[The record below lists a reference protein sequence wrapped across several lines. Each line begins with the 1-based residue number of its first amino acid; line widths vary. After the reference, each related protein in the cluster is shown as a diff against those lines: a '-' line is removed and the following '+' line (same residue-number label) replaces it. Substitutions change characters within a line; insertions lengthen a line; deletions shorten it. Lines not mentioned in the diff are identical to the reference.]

1 MNSTTALTSWLTG
14 RTPTQ
19 LVELLEQRELPY
31 AGGTGL
37 TSPAR
42 LARHLLGDA
51 SVTLALRGLD
61 QAQLQVLAA
70 VAVLA
75 EQLHGP
81 APAPVER
88 AGPAGFTGWAPAGQ
102 SAEPPL
108 ECSERAVPRA
118 RLRAALAAPT
128 DAPGAALDD
137 VLEQLA
143 ERALLLP
150 PHGSA
155 LTVPPLLHRRAAEL
169 QGYGRP
175 VATLLSSAYKAAEIH
190 RVAAELHLGATS
202 TRDVVQQLIVE
213 RLTDREAVRRLTA
226 QAPAAAAR
234 LLERLVPGPP
244 LLRTQCFVSEHGVYY
259 SATSKFR
266 FREAGSDDPGADWL
280 AARGLLIPVGPD
292 LCELPHEVA
301 AALRD
306 EGAPLAYDPAP
317 PPVPAARPLPAHQT
331 GEAQAVAT
339 ATATRVELLLRATA
353 AQPLAVRKAGGI
365 AVRDTRR
372 LAKLTGASD
381 AQTRLWLDLGANA
394 GLIAPHRDVPP
405 PTRSRKPAPLPPARI
420 LPTARYD
427 RWLAGSPAERLVP
440 LIATWAV
447 TPEVFSAWPDDSE
460 IPVALVAPQDR
471 SAVELRRTLL
481 EALAGLPAGTGLGP
495 AAALGEEAL
504 AELVVAASWYRPAV
518 GPDPFTLERAAATL
532 AEAELLGVVAH
543 GALTPVG
550 HATLGLLRAGADRYF
565 PAVPGAGTS
574 LAGRPALA
582 AAVAALRTALEE
594 LVPPPRTTAR
604 FQADLTAVVSGP
616 AAPELTELLGSVGTR
631 ESEGH
636 AVVWRIGAASV
647 RRALDSGAD
656 AQELLTRLAE
666 VSEGGRALPQ
676 PLTYLVNDAARTHG
690 RIRVVRSACCIRS
703 DDEALV
709 TELSQARVL
718 AKLGLRRIAPTVLI
732 STASPTE
739 TLAALRLG
747 GYAPVLEAETG
758 TTVVERAPD
767 ERAAVEMPS
776 LAGARTYYGGGPG
789 TPEALAAELLSGK
802 HARAGA

>member
-1 MNSTTALTSWLTG
+1 MNSATDLTTWLTR
-14 RTPTQ
+14 RTPEQ

-31 AGGTGL
+31 AGGAGL
-37 TSPAR
+37 DSPAR
-42 LARHLLGDA
+42 LAQHLLGDA
-51 SVTLALRGLD
+51 SVTLALRGLN
-61 QAQLQVLAA
+61 QVQLQVLSA

-75 EQLHGP
+75 EQVHGP
-81 APAPVER
+81 APASVER
-88 AGPAGFTGWAPAGQ
+88 STPAGFAGWAPAAR
-102 SAEPPL
+102 SAEPAL
-108 ECSERAVPRA
+108 ECSERSVPRA
-118 RLRAALAAPT
+118 RLRAALAGSADEL
-128 DAPGAALDD
+128 DAVLD
-137 VLEQLA
+137 QLA
-143 ERALLLP
+143 DRALLLP
-150 PHGSA
+150 PHGAA
-155 LTVPPLLHRRAAEL
+155 LTVPPLLHRQAREL

-175 VATLLSSAYKAAEIH
+175 VDTLLSSAYKAAEIH
-190 RVAAELHLGATS
+190 RVATELHLGANG
-202 TRDVVQQLIVE
+202 TRDAAQRLIVE
-213 RLTDREAVRRLTA
+213 HLTDREAVRRLAA
-226 QAPAAAAR
+226 QAPAAAVE

-244 LLRTQCFVSEHGVYY
+244 LLRTHCFVSEHGTYY

-266 FREAGSDDPGADWL
+266 FREGGSGDPGTDWL
-280 AARGLLIPVGPD
+280 AARGLLVPVGPD
-292 LCELPHEVA
+292 LAELPQEVA
-301 AALRD
+301 AALRA
-306 EGAPLAYDPAP
+306 ESAAPAYDPAP
-317 PPVPAARPLPAHQT
+317 PPVRAAGPLPARQA
-331 GEAQAVAT
+331 GEAQTVAT

-372 LAKLTGASD
+372 LAKLVDASE

-427 RWLAGSPAERLVP
+427 RWLADSPAHRLVP

-447 TPEVFSAWPDDSE
+447 TPEVFSYWPDE
-460 IPVALVAPQDR
+460 NETPVALVAPQDR

-481 EALAGLPAGTGLGP
+481 EALAALPAGTGLGP
-495 AAALGEEAL
+495 AAALDEQAL
-504 AELVVAASWYRPAV
+504 TQLVLAASWHRPAL

-550 HATLGLLRAGADRYF
+550 HAALGLLRAGAGRYF

-574 LAGRPALA
+574 LTGRPALA

-647 RRALDSGAD
+647 RRALDRGED
-656 AQELLTRLAE
+656 PQELLARLTE
-666 VSEGGRALPQ
+666 VSEGGRPLPQ

-732 STASPTE
+732 STASPTD

-758 TTVVERAPD
+758 TTVVERASD
-767 ERAAVEMPS
+767 ERAENAMPS
-776 LAGARTYYGGGPG
+776 LTAARSYYGSGPG
-789 TPEALAAELLSGK
+789 TPEALAAKLLSK
-802 HARAGA
+802 A